1 MKKFMVFLAA
11 VLFCLTVL
19 TACGDGNLTKNYT
32 TLAEDFT
39 TTLYEN
45 DYDGALAYVDG
56 AMQES
61 ITTDALKEIAE
72 GTTSEYGAF
81 QEVVAA
87 EEISMSDY
95 LQQLGISDDEATA
108 LDSLNCTVVVV
119 TVGFTSSEMYLY
131 LVFDTADRELVGINV
146 YGAEGKGNTETALTE
161 DKLRTAARSFL
172 QAAFSGDFDTAY
184 DLMSETLQGEM
195 DAAAFNTLV
204 QETASLYGEFGE
216 IGQILVDGDEVIA
229 YVSFAEGEINA
240 YLTFDS
246 NGLVDSFFT
255 DTPH

>member
-1 MKKFMVFLAA
+1 MKKFMVFLGTT
-11 VLFCLTVL
+11 LFCLAAL
-19 TACGDGNLTKNYT
+19 TACGSEGLTKNYT

-45 DYDGALAYVDG
+45 DYDGALAYVDP

-61 ITTDALKEIAE
+61 ITVDALKEIAV

-81 QEVVAA
+81 QEVVAT

-95 LQQLGISDDEATA
+95 LQQLGISDDEAAA
-108 LDSLNCTVVVV
+108 LDSLNCTVVAV
-119 TVGFTSSEMYLY
+119 TVGFASSEMVLH

-146 YGAEGKGNTETALTE
+146 YGQEGKDGEATPLTE
-161 DKLRTAARSFL
+161 DQRRAAARSFL
-172 QAAFSGDFDTAY
+172 QAIFTGDFDTAY
-184 DLMSETLQGEM
+184 DMMSETLQGEM
-195 DAAAFNTLV
+195 GAEEFNTLV
-204 QETASLYGEFGE
+204 EETTSLYGDFDEV
-216 IGQILVDGDEVIA
+216 GQILIDGDEVIG
-229 YVSFAEGEINA
+229 YVSFAEGEVNA